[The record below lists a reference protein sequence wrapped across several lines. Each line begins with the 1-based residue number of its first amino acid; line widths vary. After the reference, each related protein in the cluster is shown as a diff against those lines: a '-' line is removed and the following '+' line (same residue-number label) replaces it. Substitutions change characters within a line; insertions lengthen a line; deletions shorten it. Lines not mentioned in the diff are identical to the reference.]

1 MHIYGLAVQVY
12 MESIGLSCDTSSI
25 TSEGTLPLHLLVCLL
40 ESEEFVFKMGFT
52 LCLEIK

>member
-12 MESIGLSCDTSSI
+12 MESIGLSCDTSI

-52 LCLEIK
+52 LCLGIK